1 MIIPMMRVQ
10 NDGTAQA
17 APELAALRRGRDGR
31 TIYMA

>member
-1 MIIPMMRVQ
+1 MIIPMMKVQ

-17 APELAALRRGRDGR
+17 APERAALRRGRDGR